1 MMTLRT
7 SRPVAR
13 RTTFAL
19 AGQFAIFFIAT
30 GALWIGASATFYTQ
44 DWAQDAPIE
53 RTMESS
59 VVVPVNDARGT
70 LRFQRDPILVPET
83 AQLAEPVSP

>member
-1 MMTLRT
+1 MDG
-7 SRPVAR
+7 SGP
-13 RTTFAL
+13 
-19 AGQFAIFFIAT
+19 FFTKA
-30 GALWIGASATFYTQ
+30 
-44 DWAQDAPIE
+44 WAQDVPIE

-70 LRFQRDPILVPET
+70 LPFQRDPILVPET